1 MKKNSEIPGTNFKLG
16 YKILS
21 TPIVLLNALGL
32 LGLRVVTVAGTS
44 KVSSIATLSLA
55 SKVHKLFILKRIM
68 G

>member
-1 MKKNSEIPGTNFKLG
+1 MKKNSEISGSSFKLG

-44 KVSSIATLSLA
+44 KVSSIN
-55 SKVHKLFILKRIM
+55 
-68 G
+68 